1 MHALCTPPHRT
12 PRSERG
18 LRQWFESGVASL
30 CAATADAQVHKSGGT
45 PLPKGSRLMRDMG
58 TESEL
63 SSALLSA
70 NGALCAAIGQAGH
83 KPWQTRTAP
92 AATVWYQKKGKSQSR
107 TETRNPGAQSTSL
120 VSRKSVAPAA
130 EAGVGS
136 DPSVRGCR
144 GPTLAGQSVCL
155 LRIRLA
161 ARLS

>member
-45 PLPKGSRLMRDMG
+45 PLPQGSRLMRDMG

-70 NGALCAAIGQAGH
+70 NGALCAAIGPAGQTGANADSSSRDGLVPEKGQEPIAEK
-83 KPWQTRTAP
+83 KPEIQVHTRP
-92 AATVWYQKKGKSQSR
+92 LLPKISR
-107 TETRNPGAQSTSL
+107 T
-120 VSRKSVAPAA
+120 AA

-136 DPSVRGCR
+136 GPSVRGCR